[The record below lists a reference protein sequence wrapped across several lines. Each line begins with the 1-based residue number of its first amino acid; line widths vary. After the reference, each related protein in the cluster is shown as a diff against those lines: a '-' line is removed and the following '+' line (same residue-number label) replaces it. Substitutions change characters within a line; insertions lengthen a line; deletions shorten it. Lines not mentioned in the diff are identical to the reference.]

1 MRSTHVLR
9 RSVLLSLLGLTA
21 LLTGCATVTHP
32 VESDPWEGFNRR
44 VFGFNKTLD
53 ETLIKPIATGY
64 KNATPDLVDRGVTN
78 FFSNLDDVIVIANQI
93 LQGKPREALSD
104 FSRLVWNSTAGILG
118 FIDVA
123 THLDLPKHTEDFG
136 QTLGRWGYTPGPYLV
151 LPILGPSTARDTIG
165 LIPDW
170 FVFDPVNY
178 TDLSRWERLSLT
190 AVKFIDIRAD
200 LLGASAIVDT
210 AALDEYTF
218 IRDAFLQRRQ
228 YLVYDGDPPEEDFDE
243 EFLEEELEEELEDEL
258 EDEEPPAEEEQ
269 EGPERG

>member
-1 MRSTHVLR
+1 MRSTRLLW
-9 RSVLLSLLGLTA
+9 RSALLLLLGLNA
-21 LLTGCATVTHP
+21 LLTGCATVSHP
-32 VESDPWEGFNRR
+32 VESDPWEGFNRG

-64 KNATPDLVDRGVTN
+64 QNLTPDLVDSGVTN
-78 FFSNLDDVIVIANQI
+78 FFSNLDDVVVIANQI

-104 FSRLVWNSTAGILG
+104 FSRLVWNSTAGLLG

-151 LPILGPSTARDTIG
+151 LPILGPSTARDTVG

-170 FVFDPVNY
+170 FLFDPVNY
-178 TDLSRWERLSLT
+178 TDLSFKQRLALT

-200 LLGASAIVDT
+200 LLAASDIVDT

-228 YLVYDGDPPEEDFDE
+228 YLVYDGDPPEPEFDE
-243 EFLEEELEEELEDEL
+243 ELLEDEFEDELEEE
-258 EDEEPPAEEEQ
+258 EPAAEEGQ
-269 EGPERG
+269 EES